1 MVFISLPILKPKLN
15 QSYYNT
21 CYIWFCI
28 VMPILYI
35 VASMGFFN
43 LAEQGEFFLTNEATD
58 RA

>member
-1 MVFISLPILKPKLN
+1 MIIISLPIIKPKLN
-15 QSYYNT
+15 QS